1 MKNSK
6 IFPFERNKYYFGK
19 LMSVEDFNLEQKYVN
34 DKRRMVN
41 RFVLGTGVVAG
52 MNVVRIDERTISV
65 ERGFALDNQG
75 REIVI
80 DAPEIKK
87 LSLVDGFDSCVRSGN
102 DSYMYLCLEYN
113 EVEKSPVHNIS
124 GTTGAP
130 GESYNRIQESYRLY
144 LTNDEPEN
152 DVMASADL
160 YEQKKTIYWDGKV
173 RINQV
178 IPRYVRSGGQFD
190 LRIEVENLDKQY
202 VAFSYDVILTCLS
215 SDNQSVLK
223 VSFDEIL
230 YEKTGK
236 YTQVYKLNAQH
247 YIDVEGIA
255 EVDPKS
261 FQLSLGQVPQ
271 PAQGEGKSITYLAE
285 KDTLQQLLASYYQF
299 AMEDI
304 YSINNTGNLY
314 LAKIY
319 LVKAGDTYLIENIDN
334 VPFGQYV
341 LNNPLSAA
349 TQQLLT
355 QKPGIVPDIA
365 DGFME
370 AAATGMEKPFRDI
383 ASGTARV
390 HFNAG
395 GRKGERFF
403 SDEIVHGL
411 GLGSVTIILGVS
423 QANSMTFG
431 SMEVFEKEDPMAEL
445 AARLNPAKGTFVIGA
460 RLIANTTKD
469 FIDVKWTALRDVEE
483 IVEEKTKMKIFIKPN
498 TLALKTRESYYLEAV
513 TSNMMDK
520 TIHWSVTDNG
530 GMIDNNGLY
539 VAPNVPGVYEVVAQS
554 AAHPEIKASVIIV
567 VRD

>member
-34 DKRRMVN
+34 DKRRMLN
-41 RFVLGTGVVAG
+41 RFVIGTGVVAG
-52 MNVVRIDERTISV
+52 MYVVRIDERTISV
-65 ERGFALDNQG
+65 ERGFALDSLG

-87 LSLVDGFDSCVRSGN
+87 LSLIDGFDSCVRSGN
-102 DSYMYLCLEYN
+102 DSYMYLCIEYN
-113 EVEKSPVHNIS
+113 EVEKSPVHNIA
-124 GTTGAP
+124 GTTGTP
-130 GESYNRIQESYRLY
+130 GESFNRIQEGYRLY

-152 DVMASADL
+152 DFMAPSDL
-160 YEQKKTIYWDGKV
+160 YEQRKTVYWDGKV

-178 IPRYVRSGGQFD
+178 MPRYVRVGEQFD

-202 VAFSYDVILTCLS
+202 VAFSYDLVLTCLS

-230 YEKTGK
+230 YEKTGR
-236 YTQVYKLNAQH
+236 YTQVYKLYAQN
-247 YIDVEGIA
+247 YIDVEGTA
-255 EVDPKS
+255 EIDPKS

-271 PAQGEGKSITYLAE
+271 PVKAEGKSVTFISE
-285 KDTLQQLLASYYQF
+285 KDILQQLISSYYKH

-304 YSINNTGNLY
+304 FKTNTMDNLY

-319 LVKAGDTYLIENIDN
+319 LVKAGDTYLIEDIEN

-349 TQQLLT
+349 AQQLLA
-355 QKPGIVPDIA
+355 QRPSIAPGIT
-365 DGFME
+365 DGFVE
-370 AAATGMEKPFRDI
+370 AAATGVEKPGRDI
-383 ASGTARV
+383 ASGTTRI

-395 GRKGERFF
+395 GRRGERFF
-403 SDEIVHGL
+403 SEEIVHGL

-423 QANSMTFG
+423 QNNSMDYG
-431 SMEVFEKEDPMAEL
+431 SMEVFEKQDPMAEL
-445 AARLNPAKGTFVIGA
+445 AARLDPAKGTFVIGA
-460 RLIANTTKD
+460 RLLANTTKD
-469 FIDVKWTALRDVEE
+469 FIDVKWTAIRDVEE
-483 IVEEKTKMKIFIKPN
+483 IIEEKTKMKIFIKPN
-498 TLALKTRESYYLEAV
+498 TLVLKTRESYYLEAV
-513 TSNMMDK
+513 CSNMQDK
-520 TIHWSVTDNG
+520 TIHWSVVDNG

-539 VAPNVPGVYEVVAQS
+539 VAPNEPGVYEVVAQS
-554 AAHPEIKASVIIV
+554 AAYPEIKASVIIV